1 MAGALPAQS
10 LSIRRAEAVA
20 GEVPV
25 LQLAM
30 QVELGAR
37 ATDALEAGL
46 VLAFD
51 VDWELADGRRLRQSL
66 ALRFSPLLRSYQL
79 AQGTAPPQAFALRN
93 SLLSAMENARL
104 RFADAKPC
112 QGDCGGRV
120 RVRLNPAALPAPLRV
135 PALVDGDW
143 DFDSGWRD
151 IEGGAPGTGHGAR
164 EAAQRHPVARH
175 ADPMEASG
183 WILAGASRAP
193 WPVPPATRLASPP

>member
-1 MAGALPAQS
+1 VAGALPAQS

-25 LQLAM
+25 LRLAM

-104 RFADAKPC
+104 RFGDSEPC
-112 QGDCGGRV
+112 AGECGGRV
-120 RVRLNPAALPAPLRV
+120 RVRLNPAALP
-135 PALVDGDW
+135 
-143 DFDSGWRD
+143 
-151 IEGGAPGTGHGAR
+151 GA
-164 EAAQRHPVARH
+164 AAA
-175 ADPMEASG
+175 
-183 WILAGASRAP
+183 AGAGGRGLGF
-193 WPVPPATRLASPP
+193 R

>member
-120 RVRLNPAALPAPLRV
+120 RVRLNPAALPAPLRL

-151 IEGGAPGTGHGAR
+151 IEA
-164 EAAQRHPVARH
+164 V
-175 ADPMEASG
+175 D
-183 WILAGASRAP
+183 SRARGHEGTRAHEKLARLAP
-193 WPVPPATRLASPP
+193 PVHEACLRARVPSCPHALRVSPPGASPP